1 MISLYKGFWIEPYPV
16 ETRFK
21 PIITDYHS
29 CEKIKTNQTFV
40 TARDAIAYAKEL
52 ISKYYETSKIV

>member
-1 MISLYKGFWIEPYPV
+1 MINFYKGFRIEIHRV

-40 TARDAIAYAKEL
+40 AVRDAIAHAKDL
-52 ISKYYETSKIV
+52 ISKHYETSKIV

>member
-1 MISLYKGFWIEPYPV
+1 MTSFYKGFRIEPYPV
-16 ETRFK
+16 GTRFK

-40 TARDAIAYAKEL
+40 TARAAIAHAKEL
-52 ISKYYETSKIV
+52 ISKHYETSKIV

>member
-16 ETRFK
+16 KTRFK

-40 TARDAIAYAKEL
+40 TARAAIAHAKDL
-52 ISKYYETSKIV
+52 ISKHYETNKIV